1 MSIDPRALRTFLAVC
16 RENSISGAAR
26 WLNISQPSVSVTIS
40 NLEATLNV
48 KLFERARSGIALSP
62 AGIALR
68 RRAEALEQLLD
79 IAAEEVAL
87 IQQDI
92 DGPIRIGGTPGA
104 LASLVPA
111 IVAHLSANG
120 RAFEMRVVERPDG
133 ELTESLRRGEIDIAV
148 VTTGIETPP
157 EDIVEQVAARDPFS
171 LIVGSAHAA
180 LPDTISLRQANG
192 MRWVMPDAAGAFRRQ
207 INALFIAAGAALP
220 RDVIRCDS
228 LLTTKSIVRQT
239 DFVALLPRGVAD
251 AELSAGSLRAI
262 MLEGEQIDRSI
273 GFRILKDAPA
283 TPLLRHLL
291 ASFQDESSHR
301 LRR

>member
-40 NLEATLNV
+40 NLEATLNA
-48 KLFERARSGIALSP
+48 KLFDRARSGIALSP

-68 RRAEALEQLLD
+68 RRAEALEQLLEV
-79 IAAEEVAL
+79 AVEEVAL
-87 IQQDI
+87 VQQAI

-111 IVAHLSANG
+111 IVKHLSQG
-120 RAFEMRVVERPDG
+120 DRAFEMRVVERPDG
-133 ELTESLRRGEIDIAV
+133 ELTDTLRRGEIDIAV

-157 EDIVEQVAARDPFS
+157 DDIVEHAIARDPFS
-171 LIVGSAHAA
+171 LIVGASHAQ
-180 LPDTISLRQANG
+180 LPDRIALKDAIA

-207 INALFIAAGAALP
+207 INALFIAAAAPLP
-220 RDVIRCDS
+220 REVIRCDS
-228 LLTTKSIVRQT
+228 LLTTKAIVRQT

-251 AELSAGSLRAI
+251 AELAAGSLRAI
-262 MLEGEQIDRSI
+262 TLIGEQIDRSI
-273 GFRILKDAPA
+273 GFRTMRDAPA
-283 TPLLRHLL
+283 TPLLSKLL
-291 ASFQDESSHR
+291 ASFQEADCIS
-301 LRR
+301 